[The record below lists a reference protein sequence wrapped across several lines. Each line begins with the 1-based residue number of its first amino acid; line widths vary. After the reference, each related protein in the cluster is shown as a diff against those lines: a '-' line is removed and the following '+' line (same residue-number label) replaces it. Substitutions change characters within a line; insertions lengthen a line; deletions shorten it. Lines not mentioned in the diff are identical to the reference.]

1 MSGVT
6 RRSAATHASQ
16 AGIATVALP
25 MLIWVATLVA
35 VVTIDVAAYLVAAAR
50 AQSLADAAALA
61 AVSRDI
67 PGSGTRTS
75 TAEAERV
82 VAAGNGRLEVC
93 DCHPGSEHARVTVS
107 VIVPGLVIPSLGAG
121 RVAADARAML
131 APPEEL
137 APGPTRERA
146 RWTRPPAWA
155 PP

>member
-1 MSGVT
+1 VRGVT
-6 RRSAATHASQ
+6 RRSAATRTSE

-25 MLIWVATLVA
+25 MLIWIATLVA

-61 AVSRDI
+61 AVARDI
-67 PGSGTRTS
+67 PGSGARTG
-75 TAEAERV
+75 TEEAERV

-93 DCHPGSEHARVTVS
+93 DCLPGSEHARVTVS
-107 VIVPGLVIPSLGAG
+107 VIVPGLVIPTLGAG

-131 APPEEL
+131 APPAEL
-137 APGPTRERA
+137 APGASRERA
-146 RWTRPPAWA
+146 RWTRPPAW